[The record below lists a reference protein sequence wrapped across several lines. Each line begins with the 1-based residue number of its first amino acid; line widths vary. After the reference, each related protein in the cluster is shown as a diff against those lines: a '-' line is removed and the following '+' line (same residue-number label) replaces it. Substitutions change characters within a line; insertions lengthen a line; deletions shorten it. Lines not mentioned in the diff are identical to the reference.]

1 MWPLG
6 DSISCRKPGISQLRG
21 KKDPW
26 SGILLDCTLD
36 LYHTVSAAHIFIF
49 LIKIFVSVFS
59 LKVSPVT
66 LGESGWIGGSA
77 QSTFSWVFPL
87 SLWNRHPWQQES
99 NFNQQSPGQNHE
111 ISLRGPH
118 TLVLIPRNHFSPS
131 ELLSFLLIYVYANL
145 LTAALK
151 TEFT

>member
-1 MWPLG
+1 MVWNLARLYFRPLPHHQC
-6 DSISCRKPGISQLRG
+6 SPHLQAL
-21 KKDPW
+21 
-26 SGILLDCTLD
+26 T
-36 LYHTVSAAHIFIF
+36 IF

-77 QSTFSWVFPL
+77 QSTLSWVFPL

-111 ISLRGPH
+111 ISLRGPPMLF
-118 TLVLIPRNHFSPS
+118 LVLIPRNHFSPS
-131 ELLSFLLIYVYANL
+131 ELLSFLLIYVYAHL